1 MENIQDWEMG
11 DTVVDSEN
19 NTLTALP
26 GYVKAA
32 KPTIFLGLFPIVK
45 QDDPVEMGTNHE
57 HEDVYDKLGK
67 LCYDRAHAVYGDP
80 LPEIVKD
87 RLRLELKFIQDNGYS
102 TIFIR
107 RINWYSIL
115 MTVVIRRASE
125 IL

>member
-1 MENIQDWEMG
+1 MASGKVCTVSEVGHFLPFPAAADILCCGSIGYAAANMENIQDWEIG

-57 HEDVYDKLGK
+57 QEEVYDKLG
-67 LCYDRAHAVYGDP
+67 
-80 LPEIVKD
+80 
-87 RLRLELKFIQDNGYS
+87 
-102 TIFIR
+102 
-107 RINWYSIL
+107 
-115 MTVVIRRASE
+115 
-125 IL
+125 